1 MPNWR
6 NNNRAI
12 PPPRKNLE
20 EPLTLS
26 VLVLVLRVH
35 DVRAADGVADEGE
48 EAHGESEEDGGE
60 RGVAPPHGLQVRPGL
75 VVGAVQ
81 PGNTHSTQ
89 QRMEEGEAPVM
100 FRVEVMYTRKTPANN
115 IYDVR
120 AGTKNS
126 TVAQETAWA
135 FQDFSVL
142 FLRLTLA

>member
-1 MPNWR
+1 MCCVWNCEGNTTFSQIHILQHATVPNWR

-89 QRMEEGEAPVM
+89 RMEEGEAPVM
-100 FRVEVMYTRKTPANN
+100 FRIEVMYARK
-115 IYDVR
+115 YSR
-120 AGTKNS
+120 K
-126 TVAQETAWA
+126 
-135 FQDFSVL
+135 
-142 FLRLTLA
+142 